1 MSTIAEQIKTSMNN
15 QAIDNLYNKLEVIEE
30 QYESGDLSYMDY
42 SSSKDDI
49 VNDIHSILS
58 VYLCPIDL
66 YI

>member
-1 MSTIAEQIKTSMNN
+1 MMTIAQQITNN
-15 QAIDNLYNKLEVIEE
+15 NNSFALELLYNKLEVLE
-30 QYESGDLSYMDY
+30 QQFDDCIISYMDY

-58 VYLCPIDL
+58 EYLCPIDL